1 MTFELTILGSNS
13 AIPTS
18 KRYPTA
24 QVLNVS
30 ERFFLIDCG
39 EGTQIQLRNNS
50 IGFGKINNIF
60 ISHIHGDHI
69 FGIFGLLSTFNL
81 LGRKKR
87 LTIHGGGELNSII
100 NFFIENFVDDLSYEI
115 EVKVI
120 NERNK
125 IKIFEDKLV
134 EVYSFPLKHRINCFG
149 FLFQEKKKLRNID
162 KEYLKEHPVPVKYF
176 LKLKQGEDVITE
188 DDQVFKY
195 EDYTYESSIPRS
207 YAYCSDTSY
216 YESLKDYINGVD
228 LLFHESTFLES
239 EIKIAKQT
247 GHSTAKQAA
256 KIAQLVNAK
265 QLILGHFSA
274 RYPDVKL
281 YEEEAK
287 EIFSNTIA
295 VNDGD
300 VFKVPMV
307 FPKS

>member
-1 MTFELTILGSNS
+1 MTFELTILGSNA

-39 EGTQIQLRNNS
+39 EGTQIQLRNNG
-50 IGFGKINNIF
+50 IGFSKINNIF

-81 LGRKKR
+81 LGRKKK
-87 LTIHGGGELNSII
+87 LTIHGGGELNTII
-100 NFFIENFVDDLSYEI
+100 DFFVENFVDELSYEI

-120 NERNK
+120 GDRKK
-125 IKIFEDKLV
+125 IKIYEDKIV

-149 FLFQEKKKLRNID
+149 FLFCEKKKLRNID
-162 KEYLKEHPVPVKYF
+162 KEYLKKHPASVKDI
-176 LKLKQGEDVITE
+176 LKLKQGEDVIK
-188 DDQVFKY
+188 DDGQILKY
-195 EDYTYESSIPRS
+195 NDYTYESTAPRS

-216 YESLKDYINGVD
+216 YESLKDFITGVD

-239 EIKIAKQT
+239 ELAIAKQT

-256 KIAQLVNAK
+256 GIAKLVNAK
-265 QLILGHFSA
+265 QLIIGHFSA
-274 RYPDVKL
+274 RYLDVKM

-287 EIFSNTIA
+287 KIFRNTTA

-300 VFKVPMV
+300 VFKVPV
-307 FPKS
+307 VKPES